1 METAPVLDS
10 NAPQVAP
17 AQATPAAPVT
27 ASQPMETPSASYSDA
42 PRGMTFNAFVAS
54 MNFVEISFGLVGAT
68 ALFYTIY
75 YYKNKLQI
83 DKLMTNKLQK
93 QIDEINI
100 TLQDEIN
107 NKEKV
112 SYDGINGSFYR

>member
-17 AQATPAAPVT
+17 AQAPPVAPVT
-27 ASQPMETPSASYSDA
+27 TAQPMETPAQSYSDA

-100 TLQDEIN
+100 SLQDEIN
-107 NKEKV
+107 NKQTA
-112 SYDGINGSFYR
+112 SYDGINGSFFR

>member
-1 METAPVLDS
+1 MEQAVLDG

-17 AQATPAAPVT
+17 TAAPV
-27 ASQPMETPSASYSDA
+27 AAPNVEAAAMPQQNFQAPPS
-42 PRGMTFNAFVAS
+42 GMSFKSFLST
-54 MNFVEISFGLVGAT
+54 MNLVEVGFGVLGAW
-68 ALFYTIY
+68 ALFSTIY
-75 YYKNKLQI
+75 YYRNKLQI

-107 NKEKV
+107 NKQQMA

>member
-1 METAPVLDS
+1 MATPVLDG
-10 NAPQVAP
+10 NAPVVAP
-17 AQATPAAPVT
+17 AQAPPVVAATEQQPV
-27 ASQPMETPSASYSDA
+27 ANPMPSMNDA
-42 PRGMTFNAFVAS
+42 PSNMTFNAFVTS
-54 MNFVEISFGLVGAT
+54 MNFVEITFGLVGAT

-83 DKLMTNKLQK
+83 DKLMTNSMQK

-100 TLQDEIN
+100 KLQDEIN
-107 NKEKV
+107 NKQTE

>member
-1 METAPVLDS
+1 METAPVLDG

-17 AQATPAAPVT
+17 AQAPPVPAQT
-27 ASQPMETPSASYSDA
+27 EQQPMASPMQSMSDNA
-42 PRGMTFNAFVAS
+42 SGMTFKAFVAS

-75 YYKNKLQI
+75 YYRNKLQI

-100 TLQDEIN
+100 TMQDEIN
-107 NKEKV
+107 NKQTA

>member
-17 AQATPAAPVT
+17 AQAPPVAPVT
-27 ASQPMETPSASYSDA
+27 TAQPMETPAQSYSDA

-100 TLQDEIN
+100 SLQDEIN
-107 NKEKV
+107 NKQTA
-112 SYDGINGSFYR
+112 SYDGINGTFFR

>member
-1 METAPVLDS
+1 METAPVLDG

-17 AQATPAAPVT
+17 AQAAPVAPVT
-27 ASQPMETPSASYSDA
+27 AAQPMEAPAQSYSNA
-42 PRGMTFNAFVAS
+42 PSGMTFNAFVAS

-107 NKEKV
+107 NKQTV
-112 SYDGINGSFYR
+112 SYDGINGSFN

>member
-1 METAPVLDS
+1 MDTPVLDD

-17 AQATPAAPVT
+17 AQAPPVAAQTEPQPAQNPA
-27 ASQPMETPSASYSDA
+27 ASYSDA
-42 PRGMTFNAFVAS
+42 PSGMTFKAFVAS
-54 MNFVEISFGLVGAT
+54 MNWVEVAFGLVGAT

-75 YYKNKLQI
+75 YYRNKLQI

-107 NKEKV
+107 NKQTA

>member
-1 METAPVLDS
+1 MDTAVLDG

-17 AQATPAAPVT
+17 AQAPPVV
-27 ASQPMETPSASYSDA
+27 AQAESQPTANPMPSMSDA
-42 PRGMTFNAFVAS
+42 PSGMTFKAFVTS
-54 MNFVEISFGLVGAT
+54 MNWVEVTFGLVGAT

-83 DKLMTNKLQK
+83 DKLMTNSMQK

-100 TLQDEIN
+100 KLQDEIN
-107 NKEKV
+107 NKQTE

>member
-1 METAPVLDS
+1 METAPVLDG

-17 AQATPAAPVT
+17 AQAPPVAAQTEP
-27 ASQPMETPSASYSDA
+27 QPMANPMPSMENEPS
-42 PRGMTFNAFVAS
+42 GMTFKAFVAS
-54 MNFVEISFGLVGAT
+54 MNWVEVAFGLVGAT

-107 NKEKV
+107 NKETV